1 MENHEEKKS
10 KKTWPH
16 RLLICLAAVLLII
29 ALLLHIPARYA
40 PLRFAGDK
48 RLVSPYLTNELLP
61 ALYNGA
67 QLDKPFDL
75 IITEDGVN
83 DVIGRSGWPK
93 DFGSVSISSSM
104 VFFSPGRIDLMGT
117 VTLKGVD
124 SVVTVAVRPQID
136 PQGLLNL
143 KVIKVSVGAVNITP
157 LAGVIIAE
165 ICQKQFSEAAVDG
178 KNVAAGIFSSLL
190 NNKPFEPVFKI
201 YDKRV
206 RLTNLSIEEDK
217 LTARLLPLAD

>member
-10 KKTWPH
+10 EKTWPH
-16 RLLICLAAVLLII
+16 WLLICFAAVLLII

-40 PLRFAGDK
+40 PLKSAGDK

-67 QLDKPFDL
+67 QMDKPFDL

-104 VFFSPGRIDLMGT
+104 V
-117 VTLKGVD
+117 
-124 SVVTVAVRPQID
+124 
-136 PQGLLNL
+136 
-143 KVIKVSVGAVNITP
+143 
-157 LAGVIIAE
+157 
-165 ICQKQFSEAAVDG
+165 
-178 KNVAAGIFSSLL
+178 
-190 NNKPFEPVFKI
+190 
-201 YDKRV
+201 
-206 RLTNLSIEEDK
+206 
-217 LTARLLPLAD
+217 